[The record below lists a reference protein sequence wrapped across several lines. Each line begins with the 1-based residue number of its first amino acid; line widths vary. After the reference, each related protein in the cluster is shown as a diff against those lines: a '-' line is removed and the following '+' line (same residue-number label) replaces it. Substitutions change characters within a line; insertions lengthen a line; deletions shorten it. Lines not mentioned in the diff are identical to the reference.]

1 MKKQNIGAGFRDVDR
16 TGSPDL
22 FVNLFKT
29 RGLRELSLAPMTL
42 IVTDYTLANEVFQ
55 LLRNADEAREA
66 GVVTAGEVAKWAE
79 DLERSS
85 ENGQFF
91 SAVTGGFV
99 VSGRKP

>member
-42 IVTDYTLANEVFQ
+42 IVTDYTLANE
-55 LLRNADEAREA
+55 
-66 GVVTAGEVAKWAE
+66 
-79 DLERSS
+79 S
-85 ENGQFF
+85 F
-91 SAVTGGFV
+91 SC
-99 VSGRKP
+99 